1 MSAVFAESRSWKMVS
16 DPLELELQPAVSCP
30 GCWWDL
36 AQVVSISESCTHPQL
51 LSRISSCAAL
61 ELTGSIRETDAEQRV
76 ETLGT

>member
-36 AQVVSISESCTHPQL
+36 VQVIRESSTHPQL